1 MAANLEVPAFKTI
14 QGDDEQIFYVAQR
27 RPFFYRQGMALENM
41 KRHSHDDEEDS
52 HDNDDGNRLR
62 HSSFSEAQED
72 MFAVKH
78 GLIEEDFVEFKTEDK
93 ETRNLLTQT
102 QIFYSNLENPITLL
116 QELLDPNSWSNGS
129 TTTFNT
135 IHEDKEDKEED
146 VSKMVYV
153 EAVVKETLHRRLPGH
168 FILGHAVIEETT
180 IGGYDVP
187 MNALMNFIAWEVDND
202 PQVW

>member
-1 MAANLEVPAFKTI
+1 MCSQSHCSPRLQCRTSASPRVRNIENVLLIEGFVPSSPRSPSRLSLLRNNIRLSRSTHEMCLKTTKSGRGNAIFTMECYHAFHFPCITAN
-14 QGDDEQIFYVAQR
+14 
-27 RPFFYRQGMALENM
+27 
-41 KRHSHDDEEDS
+41 
-52 HDNDDGNRLR
+52 
-62 HSSFSEAQED
+62 
-72 MFAVKH
+72 VKH
-78 GLIEEDFVEFKTEDK
+78 GNFLWPICRTKWK
-93 ETRNLLTQT
+93 E
-102 QIFYSNLENPITLL
+102 ISL